1 MKKLISY
8 AVVCTFSA
16 IAVSIAGDKDTVAA
30 NEKAAWQAYKDKNA
44 ADFQKVVD
52 KDIRVVG
59 ADGVSNM
66 QKELADMK
74 VWDIKSFTI
83 SNWDSFTDEP
93 DVIVATYDVALQ
105 ATANGK
111 DISGNYHCGSVW
123 KKEGANWL
131 GIFHSSVKA
140 EAAAS
145 PAASP

>member
-1 MKKLISY
+1 MKTYLTYVLSILF
-8 AVVCTFSA
+8 AA
-16 IAVSIAGDKDTVAA
+16 IATSFADDKATVMA

-44 ADFQKVVD
+44 TEFQKVVD

-59 ADGVSNM
+59 AEGVSNM
-66 QKELADMK
+66 QKELDDMK

-83 SNWDSFTDEP
+83 SNWDAFTDEP
-93 DVIVATYDVALQ
+93 DVIVATYDITLQ

-140 EAAAS
+140 EA
-145 PAASP
+145 PAAAK

>member
-1 MKKLISY
+1 MNKHLICALSIFFA
-8 AVVCTFSA
+8 AV
-16 IAVSIAGDKDTVAA
+16 AVSFADDKATVMA

-59 ADGVSNM
+59 ADGVANM
-66 QKELADMK
+66 QKELDDMK

-93 DVIVATYDVALQ
+93 DVIVVTYDIALQ

-123 KKEGANWL
+123 KKEGTNWL

-140 EAAAS
+140 EA
-145 PAASP
+145 PAAAK